1 MHRLE
6 CANNSALR
14 HPPQVSCTFMTQ
26 PAFSPAAEQNKQP
39 ILDKLLPVLPP
50 QGAAL
55 EIASGTGQHAA
66 WFGRHLPGWTWQP
79 SDWQTDAAE
88 SIALHAARAGARQVL
103 PALQLDVCTH
113 PWLQATPGAAEVATF
128 DLIFCANM
136 LHIAPWAACAGLMRG
151 SAQHL
156 APGGRL
162 VTYGPYLEKDVITTR
177 SNLDFDAS
185 LRQRNPAWGIR
196 WREEVEREAL
206 QAGLCL
212 SQRHSMPANNL
223 LLVWART

>member
-1 MHRLE
+1 
-6 CANNSALR
+6 
-14 HPPQVSCTFMTQ
+14 MTQ

-39 ILDKLLPVLPP
+39 ILDKLLQLLPP

-66 WFGRHLPGWTWQP
+66 WFASHLQGWTWQP
-79 SDWQTDAAE
+79 SDRQTDAAE
-88 SIALHAARAGARQVL
+88 SIALHAAQAGASQVL
-103 PALQLDVCTH
+103 PTMQLDVCAD
-113 PWLQATPGAAEVATF
+113 PWLLATPDAPDVARF

-156 APGGRL
+156 APGGML
-162 VTYGPYLEKDVITTR
+162 VTYGPYLEKDVVTAQ

-185 LRQRNPAWGIR
+185 LRQRNPTWGIR
-196 WREEVEREAL
+196 CREDVEREAR

-223 LLVWART
+223 LLVWTRV